1 MGQQTR
7 RSDLRKLIAMQSKFE
22 KIKKM
27 PAYRVLAEAV
37 TEQILDGRLREGEQV
52 PTEAQLCEMF
62 GVNRSTVREGIRV
75 LEEANLIRRE
85 HARKLVVS
93 RPSHQEIGAQ
103 LERAL
108 VLHEITFKELWEAM
122 HTLEPIMA
130 KLAAAR
136 PDQGLLIRLD
146 DNIRRTQEALDRG
159 DSLVDLDIEFHG
171 MIAEMT
177 ANRALN
183 LAREP
188 ISRLFYPSFQRVML
202 KVPVAGQRLIGAH
215 KAIAESIARGDG
227 SAAESWMAKHIV
239 DFRRGLELAD
249 VDVQSAVD

>member
-1 MGQQTR
+1 M
-7 RSDLRKLIAMQSKFE
+7 SMQSKFE
-22 KIKKM
+22 KIRKI
-27 PAYRVLAEAV
+27 PAYRILAEAV

-93 RPSHQEIGAQ
+93 RPSHKEIGTQ

-108 VLHEITFKELWEAM
+108 VLHQITFNELWEAM
-122 HTLEPIMA
+122 HALEPIMA

-136 PDQGLLIRLD
+136 PDKSQLERLD
-146 DNIRRTQEALDRG
+146 DNIRRTQEALNRG
-159 DSLVDLDIEFHG
+159 ESLVDLDIEFHG
-171 MIAEMT
+171 MIAKMT
-177 ANRALN
+177 SNRALN

-188 ISRLFYPSFQRVML
+188 ISRLFYPSFQRVMSN
-202 KVPVAGQRLIGAH
+202 VPVAGQRLIGAH
-215 KAIAESIARGDG
+215 KAIAESINRGDG
-227 SAAESWMAKHIV
+227 PAAESWMAKHIV
-239 DFRRGLELAD
+239 DFRRGLEMAD
-249 VDVQSAVD
+249 VDVRSAVD